1 MAAVDAADAEVTIV
15 TFRDIFQYEAGKKGR
30 YSDEY
35 QNLSAQ
41 IILDKQD
48 LAKLGMKDSGKV
60 KVENDV
66 GSIVVAAKVS
76 EDDPHPGVAF
86 MTNSPWSNHLVRDD
100 VCETSI
106 PGFKSITARVSP
118 SSEEITKIGDLLER
132 MKA

>member
-1 MAAVDAADAEVTIV
+1 MDAEVTIV

-35 QNLSAQ
+35 QKLSAE

-48 LAKLGMKDSGKV
+48 MTRLGTKDGQRV
-60 KVENDV
+60 LVENDV
-66 GSIVVAAKVS
+66 GSIVVAAKTS
-76 EDDPHPGVAF
+76 EDDPHPGLAF

-106 PGFKSITARVSP
+106 PGFKSITARVSL
-118 SSEEITKIGDLLER
+118 SGEELTKIGDLLER
-132 MKA
+132 MRA

>member
-1 MAAVDAADAEVTIV
+1 MDAEVSIV

-30 YSDEY
+30 YTEEY
-35 QNLSAQ
+35 QKLSAQ

-48 LAKLGMKDSGKV
+48 MAKLSIKDGEMV

-66 GSIVVAAKVS
+66 GVVVVAAKTS
-76 EDDPHPGVAF
+76 DDDPHPGLAF

-100 VCETSI
+100 VCNTSI

-118 SSEEITKIGDLLER
+118 SSEELTKIEDLLER

>member
-1 MAAVDAADAEVTIV
+1 METQVSIV

-30 YSDEY
+30 YTQEY
-35 QNLSAQ
+35 QDLSAQ

-48 LAKLGMKDSGKV
+48 MAKLGVKDGGKV

-66 GSIVVAAKVS
+66 GSIIVAAKTS
-76 EDDPHPGVAF
+76 DDDPHPGLAF
-86 MTNSPWSNHLVRDD
+86 MTNSPWSNHLVMDD

-106 PGFKSITARVSP
+106 PGFKSITAKVSP
-118 SSEEITKIGDLLER
+118 SGEEITKIGDLLER

>member
-1 MAAVDAADAEVTIV
+1 MEAEVSIV

-30 YSDEY
+30 YTPEY
-35 QNLSAQ
+35 QDLSAQ

-48 LAKLGMKDSGKV
+48 MAKLGLKDGGKV
-60 KVENDV
+60 LVENDV
-66 GSIVVAAKVS
+66 GSIIVAAKAT
-76 EDDPHPGVAF
+76 EDDPHPGLAF

-106 PGFKSITARVSP
+106 PGFKSITAKVSP
-118 SSEEITKIGDLLER
+118 SGEDITKIGDLLER

>member
-1 MAAVDAADAEVTIV
+1 MEVEVSIV

-30 YSDEY
+30 YTPEY
-35 QNLSAQ
+35 QDLSAQ

-48 LAKLGMKDSGKV
+48 MAKLGVKDGARV
-60 KVENDV
+60 LVENDV
-66 GSIVVAAKVS
+66 GKIIVAAKAS
-76 EDDPHPGVAF
+76 DDDPHAGLAF

-106 PGFKSITARVSP
+106 PGFKKIAAKVSP
-118 SSEEITKIGDLLER
+118 SGEEITKIGDLLER

>member
-1 MAAVDAADAEVTIV
+1 MDAEVTIV

-35 QNLSAQ
+35 QKLSAE

-48 LAKLGMKDSGKV
+48 MTRLGTKDGQSV
-60 KVENDV
+60 LVENDV
-66 GSIVVAAKVS
+66 GSIVVAAKTS
-76 EDDPHPGVAF
+76 EDDPHPGLAF

-106 PGFKSITARVSP
+106 PGFKKIAAKVTP
-118 SSEEITKIGDLLER
+118 SSKDITKIGDLLER

>member
-1 MAAVDAADAEVTIV
+1 MDSEVSIV

-30 YSDEY
+30 YTEEY
-35 QNLSAQ
+35 QKLSAQ

-48 LAKLGMKDSGKV
+48 MAKLSVKDGERV

-66 GSIVVAAKVS
+66 GMVVVAAKAS
-76 EDDPHPGVAF
+76 DDDPHPGLAF

-100 VCETSI
+100 VCETRI
-106 PGFKSITARVSP
+106 PGFKSITAHVSP
-118 SSEEITKIGDLLER
+118 SCEELTKIEDLLVR

>member
-1 MAAVDAADAEVTIV
+1 MEAVVSIV

-30 YSDEY
+30 YTPEY

-48 LAKLGMKDSGKV
+48 MASLGVKDGGKV

-66 GSIVVAAKVS
+66 GSIIVAAKAS
-76 EDDPHPGVAF
+76 EDDPHPGLAF

-106 PGFKSITARVSP
+106 PGFKKIAAKVSP
-118 SSEEITKIGDLLER
+118 SGEDITKIGDLLER

>member
-1 MAAVDAADAEVTIV
+1 MAAADAEVTIV

-48 LAKLGMKDSGKV
+48 MAKVGMKDGGKV

-66 GSIVVAAKVS
+66 GSIIVAAKTS
-76 EDDPHPGVAF
+76 DDDPHPGIAF
-86 MTNSPWSNHLVRDD
+86 MTNSPWSNNLVRDD

-106 PGFKSITARVSP
+106 PGFKSIIAKVSP
-118 SSEEITKIGDLLER
+118 SNEAITKIGDLLER
-132 MKA
+132 MKV

>member
-1 MAAVDAADAEVTIV
+1 MEAEVTIV

-30 YSDEY
+30 YTPEY

-48 LAKLGMKDSGKV
+48 MASLGVKDGGKV
-60 KVENDV
+60 LVENDV
-66 GSIVVAAKVS
+66 GSIIVAAKAS
-76 EDDPHPGVAF
+76 EDDPHPGLAF

-106 PGFKSITARVSP
+106 PGFKKIAAKVSP
-118 SSEEITKIGDLLER
+118 SGEDITKIGDLLER